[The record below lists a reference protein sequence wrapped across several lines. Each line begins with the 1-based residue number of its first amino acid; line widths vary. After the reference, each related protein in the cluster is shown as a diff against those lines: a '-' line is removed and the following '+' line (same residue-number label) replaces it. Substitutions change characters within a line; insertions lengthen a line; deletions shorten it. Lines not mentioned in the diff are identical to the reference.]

1 MSKIID
7 DIVKVCKEID
17 AQRAA
22 DLAKERSTVSTTE
35 QQILNAGISGDPE
48 QDTADDAGQGG

>member
-35 QQILNAGISGDPE
+35 QNILNAGTSGDPE
-48 QDTADDAGQGG
+48 QDAADDAGQGG